1 MDNKFDLDVKKPE
14 PQVVVSPKP
23 VFKQPTTQEQIS
35 NLRAGGELKIAMNAD
50 TYNDLYNQFKPQR
63 KSGVLRFEFNQDI
76 NVATI
81 RNLKPNDTEL

>member
-1 MDNKFDLDVKKPE
+1 MDNKFDLDVKMPE

-35 NLRAGGELKIAMNAD
+35 NLGAGGELKIAMNGN
-50 TYNDLYNQFKPQR
+50 TYNELYDEFKPQR
-63 KSGVLRFEFNQDI
+63 KSGVLAFEFNSTT

-81 RNLKPNDTEL
+81 KNLKSNDTEL